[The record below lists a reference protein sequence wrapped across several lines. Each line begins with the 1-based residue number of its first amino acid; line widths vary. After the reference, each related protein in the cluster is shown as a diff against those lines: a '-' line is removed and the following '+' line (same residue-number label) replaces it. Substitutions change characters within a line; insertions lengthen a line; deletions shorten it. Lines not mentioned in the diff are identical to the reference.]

1 MCGRYAFSR
10 IDAQLLERL
19 EAEGP
24 PEGPLGARWNVAP
37 GQDAPVLGMVEGRRR
52 VALARWGFPRAD
64 GSAGLLINA
73 RAETVA
79 ALPAF
84 RDAFLGKNQAARCL
98 APLSG
103 WYEWKR
109 EGRLR
114 RPHFLR
120 PAGPGPFLMAGLWT
134 PLAPHAAGVFTLL
147 TCGAAASIAAIHH
160 RMPVL
165 LPEPLWA
172 EWLAG
177 AGGGAD
183 WAPRLLPWPD
193 EDLEAWEVGPEVN
206 GTVRDH
212 EGLVAPAATVQGSL
226 F

>member
-24 PEGPLGARWNVAP
+24 PEGPLEARWNVAP
-37 GQDAPVLGMVEGRRR
+37 GQEAPLLRLEGGRRR
-52 VALARWGFPRAD
+52 LALLRWGFPRRD
-64 GSAGLLINA
+64 GGPGLLINA
-73 RAETVA
+73 RGESVA
-79 ALPAF
+79 SLPSF
-84 RDAFLGKNQAARCL
+84 RDAFHGDEGGRGL

-134 PLAPHAAGVFTLL
+134 PAASHAAGAFTLL
-147 TCGAAASIAAIHH
+147 TCPAAASIASIHD

-177 AGGGAD
+177 VGGAAD
-183 WAPRLLPWPD
+183 WAPRLRPWPD
-193 EDLEAWEVGPEVN
+193 EGLESWEVGPEVN
-206 GTVRDH
+206 GTTRDH
-212 EGLVAPAATVQGSL
+212 EGLAAPAASVQGSL